1 MACLTVMSRS
11 CCPNAV
17 KVSGTW
23 TYLYRAVD
31 QHGQVIDVLLSVRR
45 DLAAARR
52 FCGRALRAGTIP
64 VEVTTDR
71 ARVYPRVLDDLI
83 PSALADRRAV
93 REQPDRG
100 RPRAAESPAP
110 ADARPEASPLRSD
123 PRRRTCLC
131 AEPPTR
137 ALRRRHRHPE
147 PTPVPHRLRRPG
159 DHHLNRYSIPIML
172 KRAQRWH
179 NATAPPRVTAWG
191 SSPWGETHIC
201 VYGRHQR
208 GIGSQDC
215 IMMPSGLIGLS
226 PWLAWRVDG
235 HRDLPAGGYQEL
247 PDGGHLGR

>member
-52 FCGRALRAGTIP
+52 FFARALRAGTIP

-71 ARVYPRVLDDLI
+71 APVYPRVLDDLI
-83 PSALADRRAV
+83 PSALAHRRAV

-123 PRRRTCLC
+123 PHRRTCLC
-131 AEPPTR
+131 APTR
-137 ALRRRHRHPE
+137 PLRLRRRHPE
-147 PTPVPHRLRRPG
+147 PTPGPHRIRRTR
-159 DHHLNRYSIPIML
+159 DHLQNRYSIPIL
-172 KRAQRWH
+172 TKSFPH
-179 NATAPPRVTAWG
+179 CCNV
-191 SSPWGETHIC
+191 
-201 VYGRHQR
+201 
-208 GIGSQDC
+208 
-215 IMMPSGLIGLS
+215 
-226 PWLAWRVDG
+226 
-235 HRDLPAGGYQEL
+235 
-247 PDGGHLGR
+247 